1 MLRGAFGYIAEK
13 KKTYLRKTV
22 IYTLIGL
29 AIFVVGYFINNCS
42 ASNVFTIV
50 AILMVLPG
58 AKAVVGYVIFH
69 PFQTVTRNRYE
80 KVYEVASRIVNQP
93 RSMEEV
99 MKDTIVKEDI
109 LNLYTDV
116 VFTSPEKVMNFD
128 FLLLA
133 QTRGIALLGKEKQD
147 LAYIETYLKE
157 GLAARNYTYGVKVY
171 HSMDPFVKAIDKM
184 DGKEEPKDSS
194 KETRAEVVEYIE
206 SLIVV

>member
-1 MLRGAFGYIAEK
+1 MIFS
-13 KKTYLRKTV
+13 
-22 IYTLIGL
+22 LIGL
-29 AIFVVGYFINNCS
+29 DIVAVGYCLNNYS
-42 ASNVFTIV
+42 ASNVFSIV

-58 AKAVVGYVIFH
+58 AKAVVGYVVFY

-80 KVYEVASRIVNQP
+80 KVYDVTSHIVNQP

-171 HSMDPFVKAIDKM
+171 HSMDQFIKAIDKM
-184 DGKEEPKDSS
+184 DGMEEPKESS